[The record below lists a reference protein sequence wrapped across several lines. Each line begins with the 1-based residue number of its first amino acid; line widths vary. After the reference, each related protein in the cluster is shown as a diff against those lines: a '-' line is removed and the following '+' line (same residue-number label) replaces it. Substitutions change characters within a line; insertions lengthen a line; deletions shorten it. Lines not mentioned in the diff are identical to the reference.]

1 MTKRSFIPFFIFS
14 LFFLNACQ
22 SSEQSGDAT
31 MDDKA
36 QQITQTVTTQVA
48 GQMADK
54 VEKAVEK
61 SADKAAEQ
69 STRMMATDGEKAD
82 MAAGKMMQ
90 QAVPYEEGIHYNK
103 LARPYDTGD
112 KDHVV
117 VYEFFGYTCPHCSNF
132 QPYMGP
138 WHKRFPDNVKLTRV
152 PVVFHPTW
160 EPYARAYHT
169 VEMMGVAEKTHQA
182 MFDAIHKERKRM
194 RSIEDLAQWYHDKFG
209 VDKDEFLST
218 AKSFAVESKLGQAE
232 RMRAAMNVTSTP
244 TLVIDG
250 KYKPEPRALGS
261 HKAVIQ
267 ASDYLIQRSLQEKG
281 LAGKDGQ
288 D

>member
-1 MTKRSFIPFFIFS
+1 MKKSTLITFMIVA

-22 SSEQSGDAT
+22 SSEQGADAST
-31 MDDKA
+31 VAKETSQLASEVKEKA
-36 QQITQTVTTQVA
+36 KDTVKDAVAGKTTQLPEKA
-48 GQMADK
+48 APAADK
-54 VEKAVEK
+54 V
-61 SADKAAEQ
+61 
-69 STRMMATDGEKAD
+69 
-82 MAAGKMMQ
+82 MQ
-90 QAVPYEEGIHYNK
+90 QAVPYEEGMHYDK
-103 LARPYDTGD
+103 LSRPYDTGD

-117 VYEFFGYTCPHCSNF
+117 VYEFFGYTCPHCNNF
-132 QPYMGP
+132 QPYMRP
-138 WHKRFPDNVKLTRV
+138 WHAKFPKNVKLVRV

-169 VEMMGVAEKTHQA
+169 AEMMGIAEKTHQA

-194 RSIEDLAQWYHDKFG
+194 RTIEDIAQWYHDKFG

-250 KYKPEPRALGS
+250 KYKPNPRGLGS

-281 LAGKDGQ
+281 LAGKGANG
-288 D
+288 

>member
-1 MTKRSFIPFFIFS
+1 MKKRTLIPFMIFA

-22 SSEQSGDAT
+22 SSEQGTETPSVAKETSQIASEVKEKAKDKVAEKAT
-31 MDDKA
+31 ELAEKA
-36 QQITQTVTTQVA
+36 A
-48 GQMADK
+48 GNPAAPAADK
-54 VEKAVEK
+54 I
-61 SADKAAEQ
+61 
-69 STRMMATDGEKAD
+69 
-82 MAAGKMMQ
+82 MQ
-90 QAVPYEEGIHYNK
+90 KAVPYEQGMHYEK
-103 LARPYDTGD
+103 LSRPYETGD
-112 KDHVV
+112 KSHVV

-132 QPYMGP
+132 QPYMNP
-138 WHKRFPDNVKLTRV
+138 WHAKFPENVKLVRV

-169 VEMMGVAEKTHQA
+169 AEMMGIAEKTHQA

-194 RSIEDLAQWYHDKFG
+194 RSIEEIAQWYHDKFG
-209 VDKDEFLST
+209 IDKDEFLST

-250 KYKPEPRALGS
+250 KYKPIPRALGS
-261 HKAVIQ
+261 HKGVIQ

-281 LAGKDGQ
+281 LAGKGPQ
-288 D
+288 G